1 MTRSRRYLNNLPN
14 VENIKDLARDIL
26 DCELKLDR
34 AIQDNAKVKDDILVL
49 ETQLL
54 SFDNEENPQKI
65 KNTQVKLE
73 KLPHVLFSNDKKIA
87 GLKKKIFSSKSL
99 VDEEIREGLSQLFH
113 QAKSDLDEA
122 QHGIIKHQ
130 QLVEEAQRRLMNS
143 PAEEFHKYRDEWIR
157 HVKTVIEYEEKVKK
171 SEKQLEAT
179 KRVYR
184 LEFG

>member
-87 GLKKKIFSSKSL
+87 GLKKKDFFFQIP
-99 VDEEIREGLSQLFH
+99 G
-113 QAKSDLDEA
+113 
-122 QHGIIKHQ
+122 
-130 QLVEEAQRRLMNS
+130 
-143 PAEEFHKYRDEWIR
+143 
-157 HVKTVIEYEEKVKK
+157 
-171 SEKQLEAT
+171 
-179 KRVYR
+179 
-184 LEFG
+184 